1 MIKKTSTHPS
11 AQWIYETLRGQGES
25 VSIGNVYRNIKILME
40 EGRVVK
46 REFNDGNEH
55 YDAVVHLHY
64 HFICDRCKEITD
76 FDLPVQGSLNH
87 MANDFFDHVVD
98 RHTIQFYGICKNC
111 K

>member
-1 MIKKTSTHPS
+1 M
-11 AQWIYETLRGQGES
+11 
-25 VSIGNVYRNIKILME
+25 
-40 EGRVVK
+40 VK

-76 FDLPVQGSLNH
+76 FDLPVQDSLNH